1 MRWGRVARGGRGAA
15 SGTRG
20 GAGHRDGNSF
30 RDAERG
36 AREQEGR
43 QKPPRRGLSPGSV
56 SGAGAGSPPLAC
68 GRLVLQPSGSNLGL
82 FFLIFFFFYPICE
95 GRSGCQEMRCSWLSS
110 LRGETRGRLGKA
122 GALHPP
128 DIWENAAGWCGYID
142 FIPLAGL
149 SQVGTPPPEPLG
161 ACSGLGKQPWLWA
174 STKYGAVRRNPPS
187 PQWGKTPALCRQPS
201 WKDFITAGI
210 VSTWPS
216 EPCPCLRRRPTPA

>member
-1 MRWGRVARGGRGAA
+1 M
-15 SGTRG
+15 
-20 GAGHRDGNSF
+20 
-30 RDAERG
+30 
-36 AREQEGR
+36 
-43 QKPPRRGLSPGSV
+43 
-56 SGAGAGSPPLAC
+56 
-68 GRLVLQPSGSNLGL
+68 
-82 FFLIFFFFYPICE
+82 
-95 GRSGCQEMRCSWLSS
+95 
-110 LRGETRGRLGKA
+110 LGKA

-161 ACSGLGKQPWLWA
+161 ACSGLGKRPWLWA
-174 STKYGAVRRNPPS
+174 STKYGAVRRDPPS

-216 EPCPCLRRRPTPA
+216 EPCPCLRRRPTPAQSLLARCEPSRGETSHQNPPEVDLGLLRGLLAY